1 MPDRTI
7 DLNADVGEGY
17 GAFPPA
23 ADYEL
28 LPLLSSANVACGFHA
43 GDPLLMMATVA
54 VAKERG
60 IAVGAHP
67 GYPDLLGFGR
77 RAMAASPEEIMA
89 YVIYQI
95 GALAACCTAAGTAL
109 RYVKPHGALYHRA
122 VTDDDAA
129 RAIAEGIRR
138 VNPALVLLALP
149 GSRMLA
155 AGTAAGLR
163 VAREGFADRRYGPD
177 GALVPRTEPDA
188 LLLDPAAAAAQAI
201 ALAPAVDSICV
212 HSDTPGAID
221 ILRAV
226 RIALEA
232 EGYTIAPFAA

>member
-54 VAKERG
+54 VAKEPG